1 VFGAGRPVAAL
12 HGFTLTGEQFASIER
27 RSIQLHAPD
36 LPGHG
41 RTVVDSA
48 DVATT
53 MSMLG
58 NWLKSF
64 DEPLPLLGYSQG
76 GRMALL
82 VALEYPDLVDRLVLV
97 STSPGIPN
105 DTDREARRNR
115 DEALAD
121 RIELIG
127 LDNFLDEWL
136 KGPVA
141 GTSHLGDAV
150 QVADRAIR
158 DENTA
163 IGLATALRGFGQ
175 GSQPFVGDRLSE
187 LDLPI
192 LTISGAR
199 DEKYTLLAAEIAASV
214 PDGRHISIPGVGHNV
229 VLEAPDELTAAV
241 AEFVAP
247 KS

>member
-1 VFGAGRPVAAL
+1 
-12 HGFTLTGEQFASIER
+12 
-27 RSIQLHAPD
+27 
-36 LPGHG
+36 
-41 RTVVDSA
+41 
-48 DVATT
+48 

-97 STSPGIPN
+97 SASLGIPN
-105 DTDREARRNR
+105 DTDRDARRNR

-127 LDNFLDEWL
+127 LDDFLDEWL
-136 KGPVA
+136 KGHVA

-187 LDLPI
+187 LDLPV

-214 PDGRHISIPGVGHNV
+214 PNGCHISIPDVGHNV
-229 VLEAPDELTAAV
+229 VLEAPVELAAVV
-241 AEFVAP
+241 AEFVVP
-247 KS
+247 NP